1 MPERALR
8 GHWEIE
14 MNRREMLKTSA
25 AAAGGLLLPEF
36 LGAPEMASASVTD
49 AACLWGAYAS
59 PPKGKDAPYAFTL
72 LEKKIGRKLAVTRHY
87 LPFDAQL
94 PGSAIVW
101 SANGGRRPYI
111 SFKARHHN
119 GDPIHWAAIASGRYD
134 RFLHDQ
140 AVRLRQWNKPAYICF
155 NHEPEDDTD
164 CGTPAEFKR
173 AHTRV
178 RNIFIRAGATKL
190 AWVVTLMASTYAG
203 GHGGPA
209 PWLPQQYRMLGVDGY
224 NRFPCIS
231 SRSKHPW
238 KPFWEIFAPARRLA
252 AAKGKGLFIGE
263 VGCVE
268 QNDCGYHLGNPLAK
282 ANWIKGMGA
291 TLESWPEVRA
301 IVYSSAATR
310 HDGYPMEYQVDSSLA
325 SLAAYRT
332 VGHNRYFN
340 G

>member
-25 AAAGGLLLPEF
+25 AAAGSLLLPEF
-36 LGAPEMASASVTD
+36 LGAPETASASVTD

-59 PPKGKDAPYAFTL
+59 PPRGKDAPYAFTV

-87 LPFDAQL
+87 LPFDARL

-111 SFKARHHN
+111 SFKARNHH
-119 GDPIHWAAIASGRYD
+119 GDPIRWAAIASGRYD

-178 RNIFIRAGATKL
+178 RNIFIHAGATKL

-224 NRFPCIS
+224 NRFPCIG

-252 AAKGKGLFIGE
+252 AAKGRGLFIGE
-263 VGCVE
+263 AGCVE
-268 QNDCGYHLGNPLAK
+268 QNDCGYHLGNPVAK

-301 IVYSSAATR
+301 IVYSSAPTR